1 MLSSKALKNLADTLA
16 FRLTLWFALS
26 FAGVMIAAHLVLYLS
41 VDSVFYINIKADLEQ
56 EVIEF
61 QEIFE
66 QEGMVGVVQEIER
79 ESSPADSQIEF
90 LRLLDLD
97 GNLLFYSDLTHWEG
111 LTLNY
116 EALRE
121 AAREGAPPVISL
133 EHFAGHDHETVVA
146 YGMISPGLIIN
157 IGESTKEKN
166 DIMSLLLKAVAIM
179 LSVVFPLTAAVGW
192 VVVRRALRGVEE
204 VSRAA
209 VDIEKGELDRR
220 VTIHVQGREIK
231 NLVHTFNAMADRI
244 RRLILE
250 MREMIDNIAH
260 DLRSPIT
267 RIRAISETA
276 LTGAESIESCHK
288 AAADTLVECEHLIN
302 LINTTLDV
310 AEAEAGVGN
319 ETREHIDLSSLA
331 EVACELFEPAAEQG
345 GVTLACNITA
355 NCILTGNR
363 QNLQRMFTNLLDNA
377 IKYTPRGGWVRV
389 TLTYDE
395 HEARVSFADS
405 GIGIPYSEQSRVFQ
419 RFYRCD
425 QSRAKQGC
433 GLGLSF
439 ALAVAHA
446 HGGDITLRDGNHGGS
461 IFTITLPLKPS

>member
-1 MLSSKALKNLADTLA
+1 MLSSKALKNLTDSLA

-56 EVIEF
+56 EVVEF
-61 QEIFE
+61 QEIFQ

-79 ESSPADSQIEF
+79 ESSPADSKIEF
-90 LRLLDLD
+90 LRLFDPE

-111 LTLNY
+111 LTLDY
-116 EALRE
+116 EALYE
-121 AAREGAPPVISL
+121 VTREGAAPIIGL
-133 EHFAGHDHETVVA
+133 EHFAGHDHETVVV
-146 YGMISPGLIIN
+146 YGMIAPQLIIN
-157 IGESTKEKN
+157 IGESTQEKN
-166 DIMSLLLKAVAIM
+166 DIMMLLLKAVIIM
-179 LSVVFPLTAAVGW
+179 LSVVFPVAAALGW

-267 RIRAISETA
+267 RIRAISETT
-276 LTGAESIESCHK
+276 LTRVNDVESCHK
-288 AAADTLVECEHLIN
+288 AVADTLVECDHLIK

-319 ETREHIDLSSLA
+319 DNREHLDLSALA
-331 EVACELFEPAAEQG
+331 EVACELFEPAAEQA
-345 GVTLACNITA
+345 GVSLACNITPG
-355 NCILTGNR
+355 CTLTGNR
-363 QNLQRMFTNLLDNA
+363 QNLQRMLTNLLDNA
-377 IKYTPRGGWVRV
+377 IKYTPRQGWVRV

-395 HEARVSFADS
+395 HEVRVSFADN

-425 QSRAKQGC
+425 QSRAKEGC

-439 ALAVAHA
+439 ALAVARA
-446 HGGDITLRDGNHGGS
+446 HGGDIALRDGHHGGS
-461 IFTITLPLKPS
+461 IFTIALPLHPS